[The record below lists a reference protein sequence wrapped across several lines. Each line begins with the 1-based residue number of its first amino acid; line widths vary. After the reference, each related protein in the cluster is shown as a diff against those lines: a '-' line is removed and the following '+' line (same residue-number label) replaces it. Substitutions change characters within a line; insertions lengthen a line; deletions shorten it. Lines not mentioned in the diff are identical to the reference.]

1 MKYINNKIIAFTLIA
16 ASIMSCTD
24 EYDCQLQVC
33 LLYTSDAADE

>member
-24 EYDCQLQVC
+24 NMIA
-33 LLYTSDAADE
+33 SFK